1 MLNRSSLSTLRTTM
15 SFKTSSWNTMLSRL
29 PNTTKGVSCALIS
42 TALFVIVGIF
52 VRQLS
57 ETIDLFQVLLFRQV
71 VFIIL
76 LLPSIK
82 NNLPQLLKPQRV
94 GVHLSRVTGAF
105 IALYFGFVAVSHLP
119 LADATALG
127 FLQVLFV
134 AVMSKALLS
143 EKLDRLRMSTIALG
157 FVGVIMVVQPSF
169 SQASSYYVSLG
180 VLSAFGAAI
189 AVICVR
195 TLSQNQPKVVLLSYQ
210 AFFVGLVALIPSI
223 LSWQTPTLFELTLLV
238 LIGVTSSLAQWIGV
252 SATNRPCQHRRQCR
266 VLKNAILHP
275 IRLLAV

>member
-1 MLNRSSLSTLRTTM
+1 M
-15 SFKTSSWNTMLSRL
+15 
-29 PNTTKGVSCALIS
+29 
-42 TALFVIVGIF
+42 
-52 VRQLS
+52 
-57 ETIDLFQVLLFRQV
+57 FRQV